1 MSFSFFPA
9 TTLLAVLLLTPPMAS
24 AQATT
29 DQQIT
34 TMLQARKLGSIEI
47 TQLMKRLSEGQK
59 DQLLREQ
66 AIIDGI
72 LLVSTDPSSLS
83 PDDRQRLWNATKVI
97 DSIIAQDRSVADE
110 QLVCRQERRI
120 GSQLAKRNCRTRAQ
134 LEREREDARRALD
147 NQQNQSR
154 R

>member
-1 MSFSFFPA
+1 MSFRFFHA
-9 TTLLAVLLLTPPMAS
+9 TTLLAVLLLAPPMAS

-29 DQQIT
+29 DQQVT
-34 TMLQARKLGSIEI
+34 TMLQARKLGSLEI

-134 LEREREDARRALD
+134 LEREREDARRDLD
-147 NQQNQSR
+147 NQQIQTR

>member
-1 MSFSFFPA
+1 MSFRFFPA
-9 TTLLAVLLLTPPMAS
+9 TTLLAVLLLAPPMAS

-29 DQQIT
+29 DQQVT
-34 TMLQARKLGSIEI
+34 TMLQARKLGSLEI

-72 LLVSTDPSSLS
+72 LLASTDPSSLS

>member
-1 MSFSFFPA
+1 MSFRFFPA
-9 TTLLAVLLLTPPMAS
+9 TTLLAVLLLAPPMAS

-29 DQQIT
+29 DQQVT
-34 TMLQARKLGSIEI
+34 TMLQARKLGSLEI